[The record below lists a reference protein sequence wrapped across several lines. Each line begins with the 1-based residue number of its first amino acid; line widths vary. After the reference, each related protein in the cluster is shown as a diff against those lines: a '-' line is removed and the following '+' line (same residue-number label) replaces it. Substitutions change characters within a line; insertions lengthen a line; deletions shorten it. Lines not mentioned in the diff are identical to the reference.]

1 MGARVRDRAGAAG
14 MREKGVDVAFL
25 HPVLWPHLGLI
36 LLEVRQ
42 TCPSYLGMNP
52 RQSVCV
58 CVTPWRCFQP
68 GRNDPRIGDSR
79 VRTQA
84 GVGDGERQRPRDT
97 GMGKEIG
104 TRDRNKTTE
113 G

>member
-1 MGARVRDRAGAAG
+1 

-25 HPVLWPHLGLI
+25 RPVLWPHLCPI

-58 CVTPWRCFQP
+58 GHAVEMLPAWQVGMTP
-68 GRNDPRIGDSR
+68 
-79 VRTQA
+79 
-84 GVGDGERQRPRDT
+84 GVGIRG
-97 GMGKEIG
+97 
-104 TRDRNKTTE
+104 
-113 G
+113 